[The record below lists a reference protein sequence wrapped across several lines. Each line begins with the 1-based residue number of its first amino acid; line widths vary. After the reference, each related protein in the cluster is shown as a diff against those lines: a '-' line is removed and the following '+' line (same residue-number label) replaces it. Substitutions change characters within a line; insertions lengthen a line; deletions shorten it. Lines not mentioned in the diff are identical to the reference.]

1 MTLPYKPTKYI
12 EEVHAYI
19 DGCSK
24 GNPGPAAIGIII
36 TDAEGRIIKSYKEYI
51 GEATNQTAEY
61 LALEKALDLAISCTT
76 NKVMIFSDS
85 RLVIKQMRKEFR
97 IKAHHLLEIHKRIR
111 NAERMFKEVI
121 YTYASR
127 ESELVKEAD
136 KLSDLAI
143 QQLKI
148 KPK

>member
-1 MTLPYKPTKYI
+1 MTKSSKYI
-12 EEVHAYI
+12 KEICVYI

-36 TDAEGRIIKSYKEYI
+36 TNNEEEIIKRYKKYI
-51 GEATNQTAEY
+51 GEVTNQTAEY
-61 LALEKALDLAISCTT
+61 LALEKALDLAISFTT

-85 RLVIKQMRKEFR
+85 KLVIKQMRKEFR
-97 IKAHHLLEIHKRIR
+97 IKAPHLLEIHKRIR

-143 QQLKI
+143 RRLKI
-148 KPK
+148 KTKTKK